1 MMKMMSEKYVE
12 QVLNIYN
19 HVDTVILTDT
29 NGYITY
35 FVTYRPDV
43 NPHRPK
49 NMIGKHMLEAFPMLT
64 EETGTGKELAA
75 QSLHSLSIR
84 RDNRFV

>member
-29 NGYITY
+29 KGYITY

-43 NPHRPK
+43 NPP
-49 NMIGKHMLEAFPMLT
+49 
-64 EETGTGKELAA
+64 TGRKT
-75 QSLHSLSIR
+75 
-84 RDNRFV
+84 